1 MNLSNS
7 VIGSLMILNELD
19 LLPRWIF
26 VKLQFDEMNDGREP
40 VLLCQLLAAL
50 SLSTLVHHQRQ
61 LLHQFKVRKLCDFRV
76 ALPPVANDTQ
86 WALLP

>member
-26 VKLQFDEMNDGREP
+26 VKLQFDEVNDGREP
-40 VLLCQLLAAL
+40 SWGAAHMM
-50 SLSTLVHHQRQ
+50 SASRGREGLVK
-61 LLHQFKVRKLCDFRV
+61 F
-76 ALPPVANDTQ
+76 
-86 WALLP
+86 